1 MIPDLKLK
9 WDASE
14 GKTVHDGALVL
25 IGFMWP
31 LSVLSFKD
39 HMNFKSFILT
49 WLLRERHIAGHV

>member
-39 HMNFKSFILT
+39 HMNFKSFI
-49 WLLRERHIAGHV
+49 

>member
-31 LSVLSFKD
+31 LNVLSFKD
-39 HMNFKSFILT
+39 HMNFKSFI
-49 WLLRERHIAGHV
+49 